1 MLKSLELKS
10 AIRAHFTVAGVV
22 ILSMSM
28 SGASSAQTLCP
39 DGTFV
44 GGTSCVLAP
53 DGSYVGGTPQLA
65 PDGTYVSGQP
75 QLAPDGSYVGGP
87 PELAPDG
94 SYVGGSPLLA
104 PDGSYIAN
112 PRSPPSRDSFEDS
125 FIDPLGNG
133 YDEQ

>member
-1 MLKSLELKS
+1 MLKSLELMS
-10 AIRAHFTVAGVV
+10 ELRVRFTVALGV
-22 ILSMSM
+22 LLFTCM
-28 SGASSAQTLCP
+28 SGVSSAQTLCP

-75 QLAPDGSYVGGP
+75 QLAPDGSYVGGS

-112 PRSPPSRDSFEDS
+112 PRSPPSRDFFEDS
-125 FIDPLGNG
+125 YIDPLGNG